1 MNVAAGFAGPFVNV
15 ILTILRIIEV
25 VVFAW
30 VIVSWVVFFASRTSL
45 RWRHRGFYSFLV
57 HVNDFL
63 NRAAG
68 PMVRPFQRLL
78 PAYKTG
84 GIDWSP
90 LLLLLA
96 VNLVSQLIVWGY
108 GLILSR

>member
-1 MNVAAGFAGPFVNV
+1 MSIAAGFVGPFVNV
-15 ILTILRIIEV
+15 ILTLLRIVEV
-25 VVFAW
+25 VVVVW
-30 VIVSWVVFFASRTSL
+30 VIVSWIVFIASRTSL
-45 RWRHRGFYSFLV
+45 PWRRRALYNFLEQ
-57 HVNDFL
+57 VNDFF
-63 NRAAG
+63 NRAAR

-96 VNLVSQLIVWGY
+96 INLLSQLILWGY
-108 GLILSR
+108 GLMLYR